1 MKPRNKNAR
10 CPTCDK
16 PFVPDPQSM
25 VMPFCSE
32 RCKLADLHRWMSED
46 IGIPHGSS
54 EPEDQE
60 EEAPSPPSSPREWRF
75 D

>member
-1 MKPRNKNAR
+1 MSTRNATVR

-16 PFVPDPQSM
+16 PFLPDPQSV

-60 EEAPSPPSSPREWRF
+60 EEPPAPPSAPREWRF